1 VTYQIVIDTN
11 VLVAALRSKNGASY
25 RLLILLGSDKFQ
37 INISVPLVYE
47 YEDVVKRLEL
57 AIPLNNSQID
67 DIIDYICSV
76 ANQRKIFFLWR
87 PYLSDSK
94 DDFVLELAVEAQC
107 DFIITFNKRDFQGVE
122 KFGIDVL
129 TPGEFLK
136 IIGEL

>member
-1 VTYQIVIDTN
+1 MTYQIVIDTN